1 MCYPTTR
8 PLPLARPLTLSLPC
22 PHLPLHVQAAAAV
35 GVQAQEAFP
44 AAIPPGR
51 AVSCCWH
58 GALLDALL
66 SELAS
71 HTELP
76 CNATSGP
83 QAPTLPPPCR
93 RCLSKQAGGGL
104 ARLPCRWPEALS
116 LHACLQPKPHTPV
129 PFMPTPLCCPRLL
142 ASAPNPKAGWQ
153 GCFFPLSFDPPMFTK
168 SYEPPALLHLSPF
181 RVKLLITHTR
191 FACHADPVSLP
202 LAYVLPNS
210 PCPLNPFGWSCF

>member
-1 MCYPTTR
+1 MYHSRLVCTAALLRMCYPTTR
-8 PLPLARPLTLSLPC
+8 PLPLARPLTLSLHC

-83 QAPTLPPPCR
+83 QAPSRCR
-93 RCLSKQAGGGL
+93 QA
-104 ARLPCRWPEALS
+104 ADVSASRLGAGSTAALS
-116 LHACLQPKPHTPV
+116 LARGPLPAFLPPTQTTRPCTIHAHTPV
-129 PFMPTPLCCPRLL
+129 LPPL

-153 GCFFPLSFDPPMFTK
+153 GCFFP
-168 SYEPPALLHLSPF
+168 
-181 RVKLLITHTR
+181 
-191 FACHADPVSLP
+191 
-202 LAYVLPNS
+202 
-210 PCPLNPFGWSCF
+210 